1 MEKQLLYSYID
12 TLKDRVTGLADEIF
26 DYCELGN
33 KEFKSSSAII
43 GFLSEHG
50 FSVEKGI
57 AGLPTAFRAVWQRGN
72 GGPSIGFL
80 CEYDALEGLGH
91 ACGHHMQGP
100 AVSAAAI
107 ALKEVLKAENFKIV
121 VYGTPAEETTCE
133 KVRMV
138 NEGCFKDIDVA
149 LMFHANPTT
158 SYDNDSMAMTS
169 FIVTFHGKSSYAAS
183 QPESGR
189 SALDALILSFQGIE
203 FMREHVKD
211 DTRMHYTVLDAG
223 GPANAVP
230 AIAKGSFILR
240 SYNRAYLD
248 KLEER
253 FKKIIEGAAL
263 MTETTYDI
271 EVEKKLDN
279 RIGVPPLNELLME
292 NAREVGAP
300 RIKPPRAKYRRPF

>member
-1 MEKQLLYSYID
+1 M
-12 TLKDRVTGLADEIF
+12 T
-26 DYCELGN
+26 
-33 KEFKSSSAII
+33 
-43 GFLSEHG
+43 
-50 FSVEKGI
+50 
-57 AGLPTAFRAVWQRGN
+57 
-72 GGPSIGFL
+72 
-80 CEYDALEGLGH
+80 
-91 ACGHHMQGP
+91 
-100 AVSAAAI
+100 AAAI

-169 FIVTFHGKSSYAAS
+169 FIVTFHGKSSHAAI

-203 FMREHVKD
+203 FMREHVRD

-240 SYNRAYLD
+240 SYNRAYLN

-253 FKKIIEGAAL
+253 FWKIIEGAAL
-263 MTETTYDI
+263 MTETTYEI

-300 RIKPPRAKYRRPF
+300 RIKPPRAKNGSSDFGNVMYTLPGACLRVAFVPEGTSSHTDAFREAGKTEDAHKAEILAAKILAATGMDLIMVPENLEKVKKKFKEIKAGLQSVD